1 MATPSDPRELTE
13 LELRTHEWLKKE
25 IESAVHETRALE
37 RYTLVGTAV
46 VWAFLVKDAYP
57 RAPDVLWWIPFVLS
71 ILAGLRVLALY
82 VGIAPRA
89 SYLKEIEKMAS
100 HSGGP
105 AGWEQHWEGA
115 PSRTWDG
122 RTAILFWVLLILA
135 TGLIPFRVITQ
146 LGD

>member
-1 MATPSDPRELTE
+1 MATPSDPRALTE
-13 LELRTHEWLKKE
+13 LDLRTHEWLKKE
-25 IESAVHETRALE
+25 IESAVQETRALE

-46 VWAFLVKDAYP
+46 VWAFLVKEAYP
-57 RAPDVLWWIPFVLS
+57 RAPDVFWWIPFVLS

-89 SYLKEIEKMAS
+89 SYLKKIEEMGL

-105 AGWEQHWEGA
+105 AGWERHWEA
-115 PSRTWDG
+115 ATSRGWDSW
-122 RTAILFWVLLILA
+122 TAVLFWVLLILA
-135 TGLIPFRVITQ
+135 TGLIPFRVIAQ